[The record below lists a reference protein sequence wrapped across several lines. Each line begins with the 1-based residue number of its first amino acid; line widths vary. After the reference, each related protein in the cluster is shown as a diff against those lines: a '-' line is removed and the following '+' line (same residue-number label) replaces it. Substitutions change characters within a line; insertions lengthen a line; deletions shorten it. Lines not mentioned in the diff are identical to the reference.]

1 MKFDLLFNSL
11 LELGNFTQSDAC
23 DLRRELIA
31 ADVRSAGSL
40 IQACFVL
47 TARNATT
54 ASSGRLMHDHFKS
67 EGSDEAKQQQ

>member
-1 MKFDLLFNSL
+1 MKFDWLFNSL
-11 LELGNFTQSDAC
+11 LELDDFAQSDAC

-31 ADVRSAGSL
+31 AVRSAGSL

-54 ASSGRLMHDHFKS
+54 ASSGRLTHDHFKS